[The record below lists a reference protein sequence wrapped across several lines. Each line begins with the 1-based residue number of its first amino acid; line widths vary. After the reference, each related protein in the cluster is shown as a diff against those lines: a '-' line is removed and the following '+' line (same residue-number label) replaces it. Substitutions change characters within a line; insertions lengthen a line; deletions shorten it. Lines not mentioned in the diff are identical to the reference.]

1 MERLKNL
8 ELYRKILLILT
19 ALMVIVFS
27 ILYSVILRR
36 TGFLFRGSILIPGEQ
51 DGLAVYSGRVR
62 GVPSSFAVSPGAE
75 GSKEYTVTFV
85 FGGETCGP
93 YHVKEDPAAVP
104 QTEMSRFMTGVKVS
118 LGSEVLFR
126 GGMMRHGGI
135 TWLYDENGEI
145 ANIGFALD
153 RGGETVYMTGP
164 DEGGAA
170 VPGPSAA
177 EILDLI
183 YGEKTSHKGDV
194 TGLFMG
200 ISICVLNAVSMLFAE
215 ELFRWDMRFTIK
227 DAERAEPTDWV
238 IGIRRF
244 SWAIF
249 VITAFASFMIG
260 LR

>member
-1 MERLKNL
+1 MERLKKM

-19 ALMVIVFS
+19 VLMVIVFS

-51 DGLAVYSGRVR
+51 DGLAVYSGRIR
-62 GVPSSFAVSPGAE
+62 WKAASFAVSEGADA
-75 GSKEYTVTFV
+75 GRSYTVTFV
-85 FGGETCGP
+85 LGSETAGP
-93 YHVKEDPAAVP
+93 YYVKEDPSAAP
-104 QTEMSRFMTGVKVS
+104 KKELGSSLTGVEVR

-170 VPGPSAA
+170 VPGPSTA
-177 EILDLI
+177 EILDLL

-227 DAERAEPTDWV
+227 NAERAEPTDWV

-244 SWAIF
+244 SWALL